1 MFSNS
6 YWGVATQFVLIQI
19 LITVV
24 VGAFLVWIIRKHVW
38 NPRLA
43 NLLSI
48 LVVLFCLTAILRQVL
63 LLFGVGN

>member
-24 VGAFLVWIIRKHVW
+24 VGAFLVWIIKYVW
-38 NPRLA
+38 NPRLT
-43 NLLSI
+43 NLLRI
-48 LVVLFCLTAILRQVL
+48 LVVLFCLAAILRQLL
-63 LLFGVGN
+63 LLFGVGI

>member
-24 VGAFLVWIIRKHVW
+24 VGAFLVWIIRKYVW

-43 NLLSI
+43 NLLRI
-48 LVVLFCLTAILRQVL
+48 LVVLFCLAAILRQLL
-63 LLFGVGN
+63 LLFGVGI